1 MTRSD
6 LLVSL
11 HTQVQIYQIKQV
23 LVFILSPRPWI
34 FYQLKRAAWW
44 TSIHSNQPYPLEIR
58 DIYSKDAGNY
68 ENPGSYYV
76 LNDRLQAIS
85 TFYEIISSNEIW
97 NITKQTEVKKLLYN

>member
-1 MTRSD
+1 MDKYTLQSTISTGNKGH
-6 LLVSL
+6 LL
-11 HTQVQIYQIKQV
+11 QRCRY
-23 LVFILSPRPWI
+23 
-34 FYQLKRAAWW
+34 
-44 TSIHSNQPYPLEIR
+44 
-58 DIYSKDAGNY
+58 Y

>member
-1 MTRSD
+1 MDKYTLQSTI
-6 LLVSL
+6 STGNKG
-11 HTQVQIYQIKQV
+11 H
-23 LVFILSPRPWI
+23 
-34 FYQLKRAAWW
+34 
-44 TSIHSNQPYPLEIR
+44 
-58 DIYSKDAGNY
+58 YSKDAGNY